1 MTVPVDQSDVSYAGN
16 GVTTA
21 FPTVFRFN
29 NNSECVVKL
38 TLSGGGTLIKTEGVD
53 YTVAG
58 AGLDAGGTVTFLVA
72 PPALSVVLLERT
84 VPFTQATNFRTYGPF
99 SPAVHEAA
107 IDKLTFEAQQL
118 DRRTKALESAGAAGS
133 VVAGNGLAFA
143 GDTLNAQY
151 AAPVAGAVLAT
162 NAAASAGAL
171 TTLSRSDHIH
181 QVLAAAPVSVT
192 KAANA
197 IGSAATFARSD
208 HKHDITTAVPVAID
222 FFANAEGTATTLARS
237 DHVHWHGNQI
247 GGGLHA
253 LAAGSNA
260 GFISGANATLIGKL
274 PILHDQSFQTV
285 GNVAGGTIIAIG
297 GTEPFPALNQFFV
310 RVVGREV
317 GGAAATYT
325 IGAVYLVSI
334 DVTGACAFVGA
345 TQTLWAVG
353 GTAAANIYFAV
364 QSPYLGPGSNMF
376 QIGAI
381 GVVGKTINWHVFVEQ
396 IRAL

>member
-38 TLSGGGTLIKTEGVD
+38 TLSGGATLIKTEGVD

-107 IDKLTFEAQQL
+107 YDKLTFEAQQL

-197 IGSAATFARSD
+197 IGAAATFARSD
-208 HKHDITTAVPVAID
+208 HKHDITTAAAVTLTDAT
-222 FFANAEGTATTLARS
+222 NAEGSASTLARS
-237 DHVHWHGNQI
+237 DHTHSHGALTTGN
-247 GGGLHA
+247 LHA
-253 LAAGSNA
+253 AATTSVNGFMSA
-260 GFISGANATLIGKL
+260 GDKAILTDFVVVNVQTIGAV
-274 PILHDQSFQTV
+274 S
-285 GNVAGGTIIAIG
+285 GNVIFNTSVPNSTVIASD
-297 GTEPFPALNQFFV
+297 V
-310 RVVGREV
+310 RVVGKEL
-317 GGAAATYT
+317 GGAGSTYSFGSIATISIGGGGAYT
-325 IGAVYLVSI
+325 KLGELVLYEH
-334 DVTGACAFVGA
+334 A
-345 TQTLWAVG
+345 
-353 GTAAANIYFAV
+353 GTVAAN
-364 QSPYLGPGSNMF
+364 LGNGG
-376 QIGAI
+376 GASAHI
-381 GVVGKTINWHVFVEQ
+381 IQVLGVVGKTINWHVSVRFITVP
-396 IRAL
+396 